1 MYGKNMSKKTIFDYL
16 NNICVDKVPITED
29 DKGYSPFMINRF
41 VSMSNIFI
49 PIVNE
54 INKYQI
60 PKEIHFNYMASVLPK
75 RKQFFKYM
83 KKKKEDKNFDN
94 NILCLCRYNE
104 IGRKEA
110 ENYLNVLSKEQIEEI
125 ADMYK
130 TH

>member
-1 MYGKNMSKKTIFDYL
+1 MSKKTIFDYL

-29 DKGYSPFMINRF
+29 DTGYSPYMINRF

-49 PIVNE
+49 PMVNE
-54 INKYQI
+54 INKYQL
-60 PKEIHFNYMASVLPK
+60 PKEIHFQYMSSVLPK

-83 KKKKEDKNFDN
+83 KKKKEDKNFDK
-94 NILCLCRYNE
+94 NIECLCKYYE

-110 ENYLNVLSKEQIEEI
+110 ENYLNVLSNEQIKEI
-125 ADMYK
+125 VEMYK